1 MRRKVPNG
9 PRNLRPFSRVR
20 SLHRRLSQLLLIF
33 TPAKELAG
41 FFNRGSFFI
50 PIRLAWSEET
60 G

>member
-1 MRRKVPNG
+1 MRQKVPNG

-50 PIRLAWSEET
+50 PIRSA
-60 G
+60 